1 MPRRQSGKR
10 GLVLAGLVLVAS
22 AVGLGW
28 WAITSG
34 SGSTSDTRGRTG
46 TTVASPRPVVRP
58 HSKRAS
64 SLHLV
69 ERRTGSLPSALQDAA
84 PVGLG
89 WGRAMLLGGLTAQD
103 TSTNTILV
111 ARAGGAGRRGQL
123 PGALHDA
130 AAVRLGR
137 AVYLFGGG
145 NGLSQ
150 LDSIVR
156 VDPTSGATKAAGRLP
171 APSSDQAAA
180 AVGRTAYVV
189 GGYTGRQWLD
199 TIVAWRTGSPAR
211 VVARLPSPV
220 RYAAVTAV
228 GGQVVIAGGSLPNGT
243 ASEAVLKFSPATG
256 KVTRIGRLP
265 APTTHAAAAG
275 LGDVAYVIGGR
286 GATVDTPTARVVAV
300 DLRRRLVRRSGRLAS
315 PRSDLAAVGLGN
327 GILLAGGRGPR
338 GTGSGLSELIP
349 TGARAHARHAS
360 AGTVPATPKRNVYTF
375 DGANMLAPA
384 ARNALPRV
392 YVPNSE
398 SGSVD
403 VIDPRTYRVVGHFA
417 VGALPQH
424 VTPAYDLKT
433 LYVTNDLGNSLTP
446 IDPRTGKPGRP
457 IPVDDPYNMYF
468 TPDGRFAIVVAERL
482 QRLDFRDS
490 HSFRLQHSLHVP
502 CAGVDHMDFS
512 ADGTYLIASCEFS
525 GQLIKVDVA
534 RQRIVG
540 VLDLPDGRSG
550 MPQDVKLS
558 PDGKVF
564 YVADMRAN
572 GLWEIDGRR
581 LKVIGFLRTGLGV
594 HGLYPSRN
602 AKLLYATNRGEGSI
616 SVISFRRRK
625 VVAKWR
631 IPGGGSPDMGGVSA
645 DGKVLWLSGRYNAV
659 VYALSTRNGR
669 LLARIPVG
677 RGPHGLCVW
686 PQPGRYSLGHT
697 GILR

>member
-1 MPRRQSGKR
+1 M
-10 GLVLAGLVLVAS
+10 
-22 AVGLGW
+22 
-28 WAITSG
+28 
-34 SGSTSDTRGRTG
+34 
-46 TTVASPRPVVRP
+46 
-58 HSKRAS
+58 
-64 SLHLV
+64 
-69 ERRTGSLPSALQDAA
+69 
-84 PVGLG
+84 
-89 WGRAMLLGGLTAQD
+89 
-103 TSTNTILV
+103 
-111 ARAGGAGRRGQL
+111 
-123 PGALHDA
+123 
-130 AAVRLGR
+130 
-137 AVYLFGGG
+137 
-145 NGLSQ
+145 
-150 LDSIVR
+150 
-156 VDPTSGATKAAGRLP
+156 
-171 APSSDQAAA
+171 
-180 AVGRTAYVV
+180 
-189 GGYTGRQWLD
+189 
-199 TIVAWRTGSPAR
+199 
-211 VVARLPSPV
+211 

-228 GGQVVIAGGSLPNGT
+228 DGQVVIAGGSLPNGT
-243 ASEAVLKFSPATG
+243 ASAAVLEFSPATG

-265 APTTHAAAAG
+265 APTTHASAAG

-286 GATVDTPTARVVAV
+286 GAAVGTPTARVVAV
-300 DLRRRLVRRSGRLAS
+300 DLRRGQVRRSGRLAS

-327 GILLAGGRGPR
+327 EILLAGGRGP
-338 GTGSGLSELIP
+338 GGAESGLSELVP
-349 TGARAHARHAS
+349 TAVRAHARRAS
-360 AGTVPATPKRNVYTF
+360 AGTVSATPKGNVYAF

-384 ARNALPRV
+384 ARTALPRI

-398 SGSVD
+398 SASVD

-468 TPDGRFAIVVAERL
+468 TPDGRYAIVVAERL
-482 QRLDFRDS
+482 SRLDFRDA
-490 HSFRLQHSLHVP
+490 HSFRLQHSLQVP

-512 ADGTYLIASCEFS
+512 ADGSYLIASCEFS
-525 GQLIKVDVA
+525 GQLIKVDVQ

-572 GLWEIDGRR
+572 GLWEVDGRR
-581 LKVIGFLRTGLGV
+581 LKVTGFLRTGQGV

-625 VVAKWR
+625 VVAKWW

>member
-1 MPRRQSGKR
+1 
-10 GLVLAGLVLVAS
+10 
-22 AVGLGW
+22 
-28 WAITSG
+28 
-34 SGSTSDTRGRTG
+34 
-46 TTVASPRPVVRP
+46 
-58 HSKRAS
+58 
-64 SLHLV
+64 
-69 ERRTGSLPSALQDAA
+69 
-84 PVGLG
+84 
-89 WGRAMLLGGLTAQD
+89 MLLGGLTAQD

-111 ARAGGAGRRGQL
+111 ARPGGAGRRGQL
-123 PGALHDA
+123 HGALHDA
-130 AAVRLGR
+130 AAVRIGR

-156 VDPTSGATKAAGRLP
+156 VDPVSGATANAGRLP

-180 AVGRTAYVV
+180 AVGQTAYVV

-199 TIVAWRTGSPAR
+199 TIVAWKAGSPAR
-211 VVARLPSPV
+211 IVARLPSPV

-228 GGQVVIAGGSLPNGT
+228 GGQVVIAGGSRPNGT
-243 ASEAVLKFSPATG
+243 ASQAVLKFSPATG

-265 APTTHAAAAG
+265 VPTTHAAAAG
-275 LGDVAYVIGGR
+275 IGDVAYVIGGR
-286 GATVDTPTARVVAV
+286 GAAVDTPTTGIVAV
-300 DLRRRLVRRSGRLAS
+300 DLRHGQVRRSGRLAS

-327 GILLAGGRGPR
+327 GILLAGGRGPG
-338 GTGSGLSELIP
+338 GTESGLSELVP
-349 TGARAHARHAS
+349 TNARAHALRAS
-360 AGTVPATPKRNVYTF
+360 AGTVPFTPKGNVYAF

-384 ARNALPRV
+384 ARSALPRV

-446 IDPRTGKPGRP
+446 IDPRTSRPGRP

-482 QRLDFRDS
+482 RRLDFRDA
-490 HSFRLQHSLHVP
+490 HNFRLRHSLQVP

-558 PDGKVF
+558 PGGKLF

-572 GLWEIDGRR
+572 GLWEVDGRR
-581 LKVIGFLRTGLGV
+581 LKVIGFVRTGQGV

-602 AKLLYATNRGEGSI
+602 AKLLYATNRSEGSI

-625 VVAKWR
+625 VVAKWW

-645 DGKVLWLSGRYNAV
+645 DGKVLWLSGRYNGV